1 MKGSKQ
7 VKAEALAGG
16 VQVSA
21 GTKTMV
27 LITFFIAITAV
38 SLCVVNILILRS
50 LNAFI
55 VELSL
60 NLSILVF
67 GVMCIRHL
75 QDRLPAQNSILISRR
90 AFFLS
95 KILLGVSFF
104 MWLVAQTVALLDV
117 LGLASNGGLIRGFS
131 ALGLWLYVFMFV
143 LAAIFSIWVYF
154 GQFSKRF

>member
-90 AFFLS
+90 AFFLLEHS
-95 KILLGVSFF
+95 DQVQQL
-104 MWLVAQTVALLDV
+104 
-117 LGLASNGGLIRGFS
+117 
-131 ALGLWLYVFMFV
+131 
-143 LAAIFSIWVYF
+143 
-154 GQFSKRF
+154 